1 MSTASDISAY
11 AHSVEPAQAETL
23 FSSKKWT
30 YIQDSTSNTSQYS
43 GQIQFNL
50 STISSQASF
59 VNWEEAVIELPV
71 KLQITNASGGSITS
85 TAAATFDQL
94 VPKAGSW
101 QFLDSVQVVIDATTV
116 QTNQIHENVMAQFNA
131 LTEWSQDDLVNHGA
145 TTGFALDR
153 YEPQTADALEKLDSV
168 EKMIAVEMSECQSD
182 VDAVYKRRREAKV
195 EEITE
200 QRELEAARS
209 AVENLEQQLI
219 SVRDECDGQTQI
231 ALKLGRRPDEVNV
244 PAQCNRQI
252 KTVERQLTRVR
263 DKLEAIRSMLNER
276 VDNWTRFR
284 KAISQHTS
292 REFEKFML
300 LSNFARKLR
309 FLYLYHRLEIVVR
322 RNDSGV
328 SSSRTES
335 PFRIMDE
342 FDVFMDS
349 QNHSMTVELLVEAA
363 KKNCNKQFIF
373 VTPNDLSMLRPDP
386 VVKIQKLAPP
396 RYRAASAGAHDVD
409 KDGVA

>member
-71 KLQITNASGGSITS
+71 K
-85 TAAATFDQL
+85 
-94 VPKAGSW
+94 
-101 QFLDSVQVVIDATTV
+101 DS
-116 QTNQIHENVMAQFNA
+116 
-131 LTEWSQDDLVNHGA
+131 L
-145 TTGFALDR
+145 
-153 YEPQTADALEKLDSV
+153 DALEKLDSV

-195 EEITE
+195 EAITE

-309 FLYLYHRLEIVVR
+309 FLYLDHRLEIVVR
-322 RNDSGV
+322 RNDSGG
-328 SSSRTES
+328 SSSSQMTDMKELRTES